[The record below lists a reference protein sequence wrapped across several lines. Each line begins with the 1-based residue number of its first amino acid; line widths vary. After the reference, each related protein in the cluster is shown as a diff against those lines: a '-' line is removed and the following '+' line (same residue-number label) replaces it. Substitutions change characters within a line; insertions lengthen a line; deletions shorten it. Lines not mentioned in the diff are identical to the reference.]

1 MTPAGPRAARPW
13 DRWPARGII
22 ADLDGVLLDS
32 TEARRA
38 QWRWWA
44 HRVDADPE
52 QVTAF
57 AAGRRPAEVVARF
70 APDVDTDAELAA
82 LGRRAEQLLRA
93 CRRGGGVR
101 AFVRS
106 VPPNRVAVVTG
117 LGGAEARAHLQRA
130 RVPSPAVLVT
140 GDDVDVGRPD
150 PAGHRLAAGEL
161 GIDPVAL
168 LAIETTTIGLQ
179 AAHAAGMAGLLLGPA
194 SEQQQAP
201 SGVVRL
207 DDLRHV
213 RVVVEPDGVTLCATR
228 EPARWR

>member
-44 HRVDADPE
+44 NRVDADPD

-57 AAGRRPAEVVARF
+57 AAGRRPADVVARF
-70 APDVDTDAELAA
+70 APGVDADAELTA

-93 CRRGGGVR
+93 CRRGAGVR
-101 AFVRS
+101 SFVRA
-106 VPPNRVAVVTG
+106 VPPDRLAIVTG
-117 LGGAEARAHLQRA
+117 LDGAEARAHLQRA

-140 GDDVDVGRPD
+140 GDDVDIGRPD
-150 PAGHRLAAGEL
+150 PAGHRLAAGQL
-161 GIDPVAL
+161 GIDPAAM
-168 LAIETTTIGLQ
+168 LAIETTAIGLQ
-179 AAHAAGMAGLLLGPA
+179 AAHTLGMTCLLLGPA
-194 SEQQQAP
+194 SAQQATLAP
-201 SGVVRL
+201 VVRL

-213 RVVVEPDGVTLCATR
+213 RVVVQPEGVTLHATR

>member
-1 MTPAGPRAARPW
+1 MTPAGPRPARPW
-13 DRWPARGII
+13 DRWSAHGII

-44 HRVDADPE
+44 NRVDADPE

-57 AAGRRPAEVVARF
+57 AAGRRPADVVARF
-70 APDVDTDAELAA
+70 APEADADVELTA

-106 VPPNRVAVVTG
+106 VPPNRLAIVTG
-117 LGGAEARAHLQRA
+117 LGGTEARAHLQRA

-150 PAGHRLAAGEL
+150 PAGHRLAAGQL
-161 GIDPVAL
+161 GIDPTEM
-168 LAIETTTIGLQ
+168 LAIETTAIGLQ
-179 AAHAAGMAGLLLGPA
+179 AAHTLGMTGLLLGPA
-194 SEQQQAP
+194 SEQQGVLEQ
-201 SGVVRL
+201 VVRL

-213 RVVVEPDGVTLCATR
+213 RVVVQPGGVTLCATR